1 MKQKIHIGLVLSS
14 YPGISETFFYN
25 KLNGLVKSGFNV
37 SLFLSRKR
45 DTAKILKSV
54 SIYYQPDIDK
64 KIYLF
69 VRIIFIF
76 IVHPIRC
83 CRFLYLEKYY
93 QRSWVRS
100 IKNMIINSHIIG
112 KSVDWLHFG
121 YATSSIGREN
131 LGKAMKVKLGVS
143 FRGFDI
149 NIYPNKHPGCYKL
162 LWNVVDKIHT
172 ISDDLYQKALLLG
185 LKSGTPFEKISP
197 SINTVLFTP
206 NKINNL
212 HDPLRILTVGRLN
225 WVKGH
230 DYLLDALKLL
240 KDLGINFE
248 CHIVGEGDCK
258 ESILYARY
266 QLKLIECVKLN
277 GHLSQ
282 DKIKEEMDWADIYV
296 QPSIEEG
303 FCNALL
309 EAQSM
314 GLLCISTETGGL
326 SENIIDGLTGWLVKK
341 RSAIDIKNKI
351 IEVLS
356 FDENKRREIKES
368 AIYRVQKEFS
378 IEKQTTLFK
387 EFYS

>member
-14 YPGISETFFYN
+14 YPGGSETFFYN
-25 KLNGLVKSGFNV
+25 KLNGLVKSGFQV

-45 DTAKILKSV
+45 DTVQILKSA
-54 SIYYQPDIDK
+54 SIYYQPNIDK

-69 VRIIFIF
+69 ARIIFLF
-76 IVHPIRC
+76 FVHPIRC

-93 QRSWVRS
+93 QRSWVRT
-100 IKNMIINSHIIG
+100 IKNLIINSHIIG

-121 YATSSIGREN
+121 YATSGIGRET
-131 LGKAMKVKLGVS
+131 LGKAMKAKLAVS

-172 ISDDLYQKALLLG
+172 ISDDLYKKALLLG

-197 SINTVLFTP
+197 SINTVIFTS
-206 NKINNL
+206 NKTNAL

-225 WVKGH
+225 WVKGY

-240 KDLGINFE
+240 KDFGINFE
-248 CHIVGEGDCK
+248 CHIVGEGDYK
-258 ESILYARY
+258 DAILYARY

-277 GHLSQ
+277 GYLSQ
-282 DKIKEEMDWADIYV
+282 DKVKEEMGWADIYI

-314 GLLCISTETGGL
+314 GLLCISTEAGGL
-326 SENIIDGLTGWLVKK
+326 TENIIDGVTGWLVKK

-351 IEVLS
+351 LDILS
-356 FDENKRREIKES
+356 LDENQRRQINES
-368 AIYRVQKEFS
+368 ARYRVQKEFC
-378 IEKQTTLFK
+378 IEKQTALFK
-387 EFYS
+387 DFFS